1 MSFTQLAKKAV
12 FAASLLI
19 LIGACAGDGNN
30 IYRID
35 YSGAPDLPDTTQA
48 LTDTVTA
55 SGLHYYVIAEGEG
68 PYEVAIR
75 SDFDV
80 YITVRLLDDK
90 VIDSSYRNGAT
101 TPRSMGPSSGTTL
114 NDLVEGVKEG
124 LLGMKEGEHRV
135 LVVPPELAYGS
146 SEGSKYQYET
156 LVVDLKIDEIEN

>member
-19 LIGACAGDGNN
+19 MISACAGDGSS

-35 YSGAPDLPDTTQA
+35 YSGAPDLPENYTSYP
-48 LTDTVTA
+48 DTVTE
-55 SGLHYYVIAEGEG
+55 SGLQYYMIAEGEG

-80 YITVRLLDDK
+80 FITVRLLDDK
-90 VIDSSYRNGAT
+90 IIDSSYRNGSTA
-101 TPRSMGPSSGTTL
+101 PRSMGPSSGTTL
-114 NDLVEGVKEG
+114 NDLVSGVKEG
-124 LLGMKEGEHRV
+124 LLGMKAGEHRI
-135 LVVPPELAYGS
+135 LVVPSDLAYGS
-146 SEGSKYQYET
+146 SEGSTYQYET